1 MAKNPWKSQNFRIF
15 VFIFWK
21 TIRQVAKFRQKTKR
35 LGNSVR
41 AGICF
46 LNCFFG
52 ARGGW
57 RGVGFGASVRVVG
70 LLSGCLFVFF
80 FSSSSSSYARATR
93 ACTRLWLADLDRS
106 SSPAAFCFSR
116 VDKRHDEL
124 LFLVQGTVE
133 LTTIFRFFGF
143 VLVF

>member
-1 MAKNPWKSQNFRIF
+1 MAKNPWKSQNFRVF
-15 VFIFWK
+15 LFIFWK

-41 AGICF
+41 AGIYFFWIVF
-46 LNCFFG
+46 LG
-52 ARGGW
+52 
-57 RGVGFGASVRVVG
+57 RGVGGEGSVSELLWGWGCCQVVF
-70 LLSGCLFVFF
+70 SSFF
-80 FSSSSSSYARATR
+80 FPSSSSYARATR
-93 ACTRLWLADLDRS
+93 ACTRLWLADLDSS